1 MPDAGQVAPR
11 IGCGDRAR
19 SVQRRC
25 PRRPR
30 SGRPR
35 RTVRTTPRGASPNFP
50 RSRPARISRRSPRG
64 TRIWRAPFVTVAVA
78 QPTGRA
84 VTRPAPLPTRPRAS
98 RVAARVP
105 LALSSRR
112 TRARPPRSSRALTSS
127 PSPPSTVTRAKRRC
141 RAPRSGLPSPG
152 RWAAPDDAGSAR
164 DGRHAGRRSPDDD
177 ATPGRAAGRS
187 SRRGAR
193 RGARDDETPAGDDAP
208 ATDGSR
214 DAPRARRDGT
224 ADRSDVA
231 DARRRRRSAPDRVDA
246 RGGDDAA
253 GAPARS
259 ARRGSHRRRHV
270 EL

>member
-98 RVAARVP
+98 HVAARVP